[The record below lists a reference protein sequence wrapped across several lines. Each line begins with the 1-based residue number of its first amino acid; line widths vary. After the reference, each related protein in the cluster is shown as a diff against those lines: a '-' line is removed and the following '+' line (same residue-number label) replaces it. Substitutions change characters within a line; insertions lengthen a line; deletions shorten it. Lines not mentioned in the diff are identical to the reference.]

1 MRQIAI
7 ARHGGPEAL
16 ALFEGEDPPA
26 GTGEIRIRVRAAGVN
41 FADVLARMGL
51 YPDAPPP
58 PFVPGY
64 EVSGVVDLV
73 GPGVEGF
80 AVGDPVLA
88 LTRFGG
94 YSDVVVVPFE
104 QAAAIPAGK
113 DFREAAALPVNYL
126 TAFLMLERLACLQR
140 GDRVLIHGAGGG
152 VGLAALQIAKARG
165 AETFGTAS
173 AAKHER
179 LQSMGLDHAIDY
191 RTQDFEAAIHE
202 LTGGR
207 GVDVALDPNGGES
220 ARKSYR
226 SLAPMGR
233 LILFGLA
240 SSSGS
245 GKKRNIA
252 SAAKA
257 LARTPIYHPIKLM
270 NDNKG
275 VIGVNLGR
283 LWTEGDK
290 VRSMLAELVRRWGAG
305 ELHPTI
311 DSTFPLEEAA
321 AAHDRLQERR
331 NFGKTLL
338 TADAPS
344 GS

>member
-16 ALFEGEDPPA
+16 VLLEGEDPTA
-26 GTGEIRIRVRAAGVN
+26 GAGEIRIRVRAAGVN

-51 YPDAPPP
+51 YPDAPPL

-64 EVSGVVDLV
+64 EVSGVVDQV
-73 GPGVEGF
+73 GPGVERF
-80 AVGDPVLA
+80 ATGDRVLA
-88 LTRFGG
+88 LTRFAG
-94 YSDVVVVPFE
+94 YSDVVVVPE
-104 QAAAIPAGK
+104 GHAVSIPQGK
-113 DFREAAALPVNYL
+113 DFEAAAALPVNYL
-126 TAFLMLERLACLQR
+126 TAFLMLERLACLQQ

-165 AETFGTAS
+165 ARTFGTAS

-179 LQSMGLDHAIDY
+179 LKAMGLDHPIDY
-191 RTQDFEAAIHE
+191 RTQDFEAVIHE
-202 LTGGR
+202 LTDGK

-226 SLAPMGR
+226 SLAPLGR
-233 LILFGLA
+233 LVLFGLA

-245 GKKRNIA
+245 GRRRNIA
-252 SAAKA
+252 TAAKA

-283 LWTEGDK
+283 LWTEGEK
-290 VRSMLAELVRRWGAG
+290 VRAMLAEIVRRWGEG
-305 ELHPTI
+305 ELSPTI

-321 AAHDRLQERR
+321 AAHERLHERR

-338 TADAPS
+338 TVGA
-344 GS
+344 